1 MVRAQLHDMLYCLP
15 AKGDPGSILGG
26 DKFFGSA
33 CFTLALGLINILL
46 SLQNLYCCQQ
56 YGCYKKLALAEPW
69 DPLQGG
75 QAASRALAGHESNCW
90 LM

>member
-1 MVRAQLHDMLYCLP
+1 MYVVRAQLHDMLYCLP

-33 CFTLALGLINILL
+33 CFTLTLGLFTILL

-56 YGCYKKLALAEPW
+56 YGCCKKLALA
-69 DPLQGG
+69 
-75 QAASRALAGHESNCW
+75 
-90 LM
+90 